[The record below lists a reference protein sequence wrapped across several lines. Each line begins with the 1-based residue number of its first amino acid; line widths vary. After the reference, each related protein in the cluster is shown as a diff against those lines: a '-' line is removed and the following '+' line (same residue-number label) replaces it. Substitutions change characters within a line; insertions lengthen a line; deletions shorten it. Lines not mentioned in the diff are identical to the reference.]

1 MKYVINIRKNLLNY
15 EKYGKF
21 LKILFIDK
29 LIQML
34 MNTIDYLLIIKAK
47 LTSTQ
52 NPRLNFKMMLFVE
65 TMDRINLRTP
75 LIFSLNLI
83 F

>member
-29 LIQML
+29 LTQML